1 MASGRGASSK
11 SSGEGHTAPQADS
24 GGIQREVKKRGE
36 SSTPAARS
44 RDGVGEGS
52 TVYMTSTEAQNGF
65 GRVLDT
71 VARNNTV
78 LITKRNATQAVVM
91 SVDRYEALT
100 RGASPELDT
109 LTAEFN
115 DLLSRMQTPQAK
127 AGLRDTFWA
136 SPDELALA
144 AVTAARATE

>member
-1 MASGRGASSK
+1 MASGRGASAK
-11 SSGEGHTAPQADS
+11 SFGEENTATQDGPS
-24 GGIQREVKKRGE
+24 GIQREKKKGGQ
-36 SSTPAARS
+36 SSTPAARG

-100 RGASPELDT
+100 RGASSELDT

-127 AGLRDTFWA
+127 AGLHDAFWA
-136 SPDELALA
+136 SPDELARA
-144 AVTAARATE
+144 AVVAARATE